1 MANEKKLESEGK
13 VKKPENLKDIKDDDE
28 LKNEL
33 KEWEVEST
41 KAGD

>member
-1 MANEKKLESEGK
+1 MSNEKKVESENK
-13 VKKPENLKDIKDDDE
+13 NKKSEIKDKDDDE

-41 KAGD
+41 EAGD